1 MAEADFTHTA
11 DFSDRRV
18 ILTTY
23 DDDRLAQVSDN
34 SIRYEQSCDGP
45 TYLVIRKNAADESLT
60 KAAAR
65 FGVAIRDLIEF
76 REHQAR

>member
-1 MAEADFTHTA
+1 MANQDSTSPA

-23 DDDRLAQVSDN
+23 DDKRLAQVSDD

-45 TYLVIRKNAADESLT
+45 TYLVIRKNATNELLT
-60 KAAAR
+60 KAAVR
-65 FGVAIRDLIEF
+65 FCIPIHNLTEF
-76 REHQAR
+76 RAHQAR

>member
-1 MAEADFTHTA
+1 MANQDSTSPA

-23 DDDRLAQVSDN
+23 DDKRLAQVSDD
-34 SIRYEQSCDGP
+34 SIRYEQSCDEP
-45 TYLVIRKNAADESLT
+45 TYLVIRKNAANESLT

-65 FGVAIRDLIEF
+65 FGVEIRDLIEF
-76 REHQAR
+76 RAHQAR